1 MKTKTYEIG
10 VDRVLKFDKKEEL
23 RHLGFRSSSTAIVL
37 PYLQI
42 R

>member
-23 RHLGFRSSSTAIVL
+23 RHLD
-37 PYLQI
+37 LQP
-42 R
+42 